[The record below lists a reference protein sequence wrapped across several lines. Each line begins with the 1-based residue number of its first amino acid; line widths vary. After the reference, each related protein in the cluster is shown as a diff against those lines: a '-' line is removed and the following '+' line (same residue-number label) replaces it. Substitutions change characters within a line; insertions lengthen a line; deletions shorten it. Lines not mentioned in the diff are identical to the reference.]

1 MMNFGTNYHTIWKNM
16 NSAGSD
22 SQFLVDPQ
30 SRILSPDSLN
40 ALAVPPFEPTQKSN
54 STSVTSITFIQ
65 H

>member
-40 ALAVPPFEPTQKSN
+40 ALAVPVEPTQKSN
-54 STSVTSITFIQ
+54 FT
-65 H
+65 